1 MAVITECI
9 STKPGRC
16 GGALNRSNE
25 LDANG
30 RGNYRNDDFSPNL
43 LQRMTPGITGASY
56 GPRLPSSVIFVR
68 VARAALRRWSKK
80 SGIYGKLKQGYDF
93 KRLLGPFLIGVR
105 EVGAGGCSIRESEGA
120 LTKHYFELELAAEN
134 NPRGE
139 DSESAGTILNG
150 ALFKNA

>member
-1 MAVITECI
+1 
-9 STKPGRC
+9 
-16 GGALNRSNE
+16 
-25 LDANG
+25 
-30 RGNYRNDDFSPNL
+30 
-43 LQRMTPGITGASY
+43 MTPGITGASY

-80 SGIYGKLKQGYDF
+80 RGIHGKLKQGYDF

-120 LTKHYFELELAAEN
+120 LTKHDHFELALAAEKN
-134 NPRGE
+134 LRGKE